1 MGRTIPGSLPL
12 WLIRMKL
19 NMRKAGSPS
28 LLTLLLLLVTAAP
41 GLAADYRGY
50 AMALVKNPPQGV
62 ALRPDLEA
70 YLDRLADAYRKGKDR
85 GGLLA
90 DDLMRIA
97 ARAQALDM
105 MLAGRSGHVSR
116 TGVSFDSRFGAF
128 VENIDLFP
136 ARGENAASDR
146 SRKQADE
153 VKARHLFELWLQSS
167 EHRRNLAKRD
177 YAFVSTGVVQ
187 RGSELWAVQIFW
199 ARPIPPNPLI
209 Q

>member
-1 MGRTIPGSLPL
+1 MRIPFFL
-12 WLIRMKL
+12 M
-19 NMRKAGSPS
+19 
-28 LLTLLLLLVTAAP
+28 LLLLLIPADS
-41 GLAADYRGY
+41 GSAADYRGY
-50 AMALVKNPPQGV
+50 AIALVKHLPAG
-62 ALRPDLEA
+62 AELRPDLEA
-70 YLDRLADAYRKGKDR
+70 YLDRLADAYRREKDR
-85 GGLLA
+85 GGLFA
-90 DDLMRIA
+90 DDLMRVA

-146 SRKQADE
+146 SRRQVDE
-153 VKARHLFELWLQSS
+153 SKARHLFELWLQSS
-167 EHRRNLAKRD
+167 AHRRNLGKRD

>member
-1 MGRTIPGSLPL
+1 MRMNRNGRRAGLPF
-12 WLIRMKL
+12 
-19 NMRKAGSPS
+19 
-28 LLTLLLLLVTAAP
+28 LLTLLLLIVPA
-41 GLAADYRGY
+41 GHGSAADYRGY
-50 AMALVKNPPQGV
+50 ASALVRNPPRGV
-62 ALRPDLEA
+62 ALRPDLEG
-70 YLDRLADAYRKGKDR
+70 YLDRLADAYRRGKDR

-90 DDLMRIA
+90 DDLMRVA

-116 TGVSFDSRFGAF
+116 TGVSFDGRFGAF
-128 VENIDLFP
+128 VDNVDLFP

-153 VKARHLFELWLQSS
+153 GKARHLFELWLQSS

>member
-1 MGRTIPGSLPL
+1 
-12 WLIRMKL
+12 
-19 NMRKAGSPS
+19 MRKAGGSF
-28 LLTLLLLLVTAAP
+28 LLTLLLLLFPASS
-41 GLAADYRGY
+41 GSAADYRGY
-50 AMALVKNPPQGV
+50 AMMLVQNPPQG
-62 ALRPDLEA
+62 AELRPDLEG
-70 YLDRLADAYRKGKDR
+70 YLDRLADAYRRGKDR

-90 DDLMRIA
+90 DDLMRVA

-116 TGVSFDSRFGAF
+116 TGVSFDGRFGAF
-128 VENIDLFP
+128 VENVDLFP

-153 VKARHLFELWLQSS
+153 AKARHLFELWLQSS
-167 EHRRNLAKRD
+167 EHRRNLVKRD

-199 ARPIPPNPLI
+199 ARPIPPNPFI